1 MTARIKGKLRR
12 GIQGIPGAQGPSGP
26 PPDGNKGD
34 IVVSDAGV
42 TWTIAAGSVLNT
54 KLNGMPEATIK
65 GRAAGAGTG
74 SPQDLTATQA
84 RAAMGVSEATLD
96 ARYVQSVS
104 GTGSNLTSQT
114 GAGPAAI
121 ALTLTESSDATS
133 ARAAARF
140 GDWIVGQDLALT
152 GAKDFFLFDI
162 ETGTTPARFGAS
174 GADTVKRF
182 RPRSIFNSG
191 GDASADVSALGPF
204 GSHRAPNVIQEVF
217 TGTRAFADN
226 ALAIMMT
233 ADGSGTNGPAT
244 SFSSLFISGQKSSY
258 LTSDVEGEISS
269 LKIANYQGRR
279 GDAASA
285 LFVSQKVKGTGTD
298 TGGITT
304 TEHSTRWVNTSGT
317 ITWQNQVVVGFGESA
332 AGLSGGKGY
341 GVFSEQRVG
350 TVYAL
355 FYGGNFDEGGG
366 SPIHE
371 NLLVGSSGR
380 NAVDPYVRI
389 AGPSGGIGGSY
400 LWQRN
405 VAGVNQTVSWI
416 EASMTNYTTTML
428 INDVGFGFRTT
439 AGTVFAGFQ
448 KAGFVN
454 AVDDAAA
461 ATAGCPVGYIYR
473 NGSILRVRVT

>member
-1 MTARIKGKLRR
+1 VASKNIDQLAAASAFAGTDKIAV
-12 GIQGIPGAQGPSGP
+12 AQG
-26 PPDGNKGD
+26 
-34 IVVSDAGV
+34 DAVLKRGTV
-42 TWTIAAGSVLNT
+42 TQLQTWFQGR
-54 KLNGMPEATIK
+54 NGAF
-65 GRAAGAGTG
+65 ATG
-74 SPQDLTATQA
+74 SGA
-84 RAAMGVSEATLD
+84 
-96 ARYVQSVS
+96 S
-104 GTGSNLTSQT
+104 G
-114 GAGPAAI
+114 I
-121 ALTLTESSDATS
+121 ALTLAESTDATS

-152 GAKDFFLFDI
+152 GAKDFFWFDI
-162 ETGTTPARFGAS
+162 ETGTTPLHIGAS
-174 GADTVKRF
+174 GADTVKRL
-182 RPRSIFNSG
+182 RPRSIFVTG

-258 LTSDVEGEISS
+258 LTSDIEGEISS

-285 LFVSQKVKGTGTD
+285 LFLSQKVKGTGTD

-350 TVYAL
+350 TVYSL

-366 SPIHE
+366 SPVHE

-405 VAGVNQTVSWI
+405 VGGTNQTVSWI
-416 EASMTNYTTTML
+416 QASMTNYTTTML
-428 INDVGFGFRTT
+428 IDDVGFAFRTSG
-439 AGTVFAGFQ
+439 GTVFAGFQ
-448 KAGFVN
+448 KVGFVN
-454 AVDDAAA
+454 AANDAAA
-461 ATAGCPVGYIYR
+461 AALGCPVGYFYR
-473 NGSILRVRVT
+473 NGSALNVRIA